1 MRKQVTGVNGCFK
14 THTHT
19 HKPKKKKEKKHKEM
33 RIENVMNYMSTE
45 RQAKSLQF
53 KHVHGG
59 GEVHSEVSKEN
70 MCLYW

>member
-1 MRKQVTGVNGCFK
+1 
-14 THTHT
+14 
-19 HKPKKKKEKKHKEM
+19 M